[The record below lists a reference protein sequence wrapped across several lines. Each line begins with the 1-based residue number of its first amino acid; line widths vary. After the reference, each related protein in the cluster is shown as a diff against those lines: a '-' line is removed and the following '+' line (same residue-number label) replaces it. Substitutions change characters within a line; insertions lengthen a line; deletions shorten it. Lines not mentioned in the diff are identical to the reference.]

1 MLVITDLIDV
11 KTLKDNRKQLFLGL
25 IIVTAVL
32 TPDPTPFSMLLMSIP
47 FYLLYELTIQ
57 VLGRMK
63 KEPADTV
70 LESGLR
76 ASRELLARSQTKVIE
91 EDQLN

>member
-1 MLVITDLIDV
+1 
-11 KTLKDNRKQLFLGL
+11 
-25 IIVTAVL
+25 
-32 TPDPTPFSMLLMSIP
+32 MLLMSIP

-63 KEPADTV
+63 KEPADMV

-76 ASRELLARSQTKVIE
+76 ASRELLARSQTKVIG
-91 EDQLN
+91 EDQSN